1 MSEVININGTKYTE
15 EDFNEEQRYLL
26 RQIRSCKTK
35 AAQLTFD
42 LDQVK
47 VAEQAFSQG
56 FLVSVEAE
64 KEKEESTEVENAPIE
79 NEPEELKASEDPTVE
94 EDAGGDAN
102 ESVEGNSNNESN
114 DIVSDDESKEKSS

>member
-15 EDFNEEQRYLL
+15 EDFNDEQKYLL
-26 RQIRSCKTK
+26 RQIRSCKAK
-35 AAQLTFD
+35 VAQITFD

-64 KEKEESTEVENAPIE
+64 KEKEESTEVTQPEVENK
-79 NEPEELKASEDPTVE
+79 EESEV
-94 EDAGGDAN
+94 
-102 ESVEGNSNNESN
+102 V
-114 DIVSDDESKEKSS
+114 VS

>member
-15 EDFNEEQRYLL
+15 EDFNDEQRYLL
-26 RQIRSCKTK
+26 RQIRSCKAK

-47 VAEQAFSQG
+47 VAEQAFTQG

-64 KEKEESTEVENAPIE
+64 KEKEEASEVEN
-79 NEPEELKASEDPTVE
+79 
-94 EDAGGDAN
+94 
-102 ESVEGNSNNESN
+102 
-114 DIVSDDESKEKSS
+114 KEKGEALVS